1 MASRHRQH
9 HRAALRAEPRNND
22 PAPLTT
28 VHRLKVTLRGVKP
41 PVWRRIEVHSSV
53 MLKAIADPGH
63 DEHMELTEWLPAD
76 FDAEHFDA
84 DEATQAMQ
92 FPPLAEQR

>member
-1 MASRHRQH
+1 M
-9 HRAALRAEPRNND
+9 
-22 PAPLTT
+22 
-28 VHRLKVTLRGVKP
+28 HRLKVTLRGVKP

-53 MLKAIADPGH
+53 MLDELADPGH

-76 FDAEHFDA
+76 FDA

-92 FPPLAEQR
+92 FPPLAEQW